1 MKKKER
7 NAPISQFTLNELAFL
22 AKGDELHG
30 LQSECM
36 VAESDTD
43 LQAFHFPCRI
53 DALIIGIGTEGAA
66 TISCNLQECRLRK
79 NTLFCFAPNTILQID
94 SSTEFRAHVVVV
106 STDFVRNT
114 NFNLRNMMPVLL
126 ERGGNPTLQLDEAQ
140 SRVMQSFLSLIEQEV
155 HAPEQPYS
163 REVVR
168 GLLISMI
175 YKMCD
180 ILQSVSVARSDESMP
195 RDRGEAY
202 FRRFTELLG
211 ENYRKERSVLFYA
224 QRLCITPK
232 YLTTVIK
239 KVSGAS
245 VSDWIDRY
253 VILEAKTLLKHSHMS
268 IQEIAY
274 SLNFANQSFFGS
286 YFKRITGLSPSQY
299 KNSTPSGSQRP

>member
-7 NAPISQFTLNELAFL
+7 KAPISHFTLNELAL
-22 AKGDELHG
+22 VTKGDELHG

-36 VAESDTD
+36 VAETDAD

-53 DALIIGIGTEGAA
+53 DALIIGIGTEGTA
-66 TISCNLQECRLRK
+66 TVSCNLQECRLRK
-79 NTLFCFAPNTILQID
+79 NTLFCFAPNTILQIA
-94 SSTEFRAHVVVV
+94 SSAGFRAHVAVV

-114 NFNLRNMMPVLL
+114 PFDLHDMMPVLL
-126 ERGGNPTLQLDEAQ
+126 ERGANPALQLDEAK
-140 SRVMQSFLSLIEQEV
+140 SRIMQSFISLIEQEV
-155 HAPEQPYS
+155 HAPEQLYS

-168 GLLISMI
+168 GLLTSMI
-175 YKMCD
+175 YKICD
-180 ILQSVSVARSDESMP
+180 ILQSVSSARPDESKP
-195 RDRGEAY
+195 RNRGEAY

-211 ENYRKERSVLFYA
+211 EHYRKERCVSFYA
-224 QRLCITPK
+224 QQLCITPK

-239 KVSGAS
+239 RVSGSS
-245 VSDWIDRY
+245 VSDWVDRY

-286 YFKRITGLSPSQY
+286 YFKRITGLSPTQY
-299 KNSTPSGSQRP
+299 KNSTPSKPV

>member
-7 NAPISQFTLNELAFL
+7 KAPISHFTLNELAL
-22 AKGDELHG
+22 VTKGDELHG

-53 DALIIGIGTEGAA
+53 DALIIGIGTEGTA
-66 TISCNLQECRLRK
+66 TVSCNLQECRLRK
-79 NTLFCFAPNTILQID
+79 NTLFCFAPNTILQIA
-94 SSTEFRAHVVVV
+94 SGSGFRAHVAVV

-114 NFNLRNMMPVLL
+114 PLNLREMMPVLL
-126 ERGGNPTLQLDEAQ
+126 EREGNPVLQLDEAQ
-140 SRVMQSFLSLIEQEV
+140 SRAMQSFVSLIEQEV
-155 HAPEQPYS
+155 HAPEQLYS

-168 GLLISMI
+168 GLLTSMI
-175 YKMCD
+175 YKICD
-180 ILQSVSVARSDESMP
+180 IVQSVSSARPDESKP
-195 RDRGEAY
+195 RNRGEAY

-211 ENYRKERSVLFYA
+211 EHYRKERCVSFYA
-224 QRLCITPK
+224 QQLCITPK

-239 KVSGAS
+239 RVSGAS
-245 VSDWIDRY
+245 VSDWVDRY

-286 YFKRITGLSPSQY
+286 YFKRITGLSPTQY
-299 KNSTPSGSQRP
+299 KNSAPTRTEK